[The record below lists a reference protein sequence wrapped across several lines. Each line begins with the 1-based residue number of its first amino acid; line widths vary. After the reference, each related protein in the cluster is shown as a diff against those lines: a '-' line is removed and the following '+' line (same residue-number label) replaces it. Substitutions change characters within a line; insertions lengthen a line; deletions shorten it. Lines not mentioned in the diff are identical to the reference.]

1 MAAALMSQ
9 SGQAQPTERVHAT
22 GLASLGIAAADAS
35 HNGQAQPAERVHS
48 EVMTAMLSE
57 KPGRTRCC
65 SASQALT
72 STVNECA
79 SLLRRS
85 SGPLWRSGPLRR
97 HDR

>member
-1 MAAALMSQ
+1 MSQ
-9 SGQAQPTERVHAT
+9 SGHAQPAERVHAT

-57 KPGRTRCC
+57 KPGLNALLFSEPGSHEHRQRVRQ
-65 SASQALT
+65 SAAQELRSAVALRP
-72 STVNECA
+72 A
-79 SLLRRS
+79 A
-85 SGPLWRSGPLRR
+85 RR